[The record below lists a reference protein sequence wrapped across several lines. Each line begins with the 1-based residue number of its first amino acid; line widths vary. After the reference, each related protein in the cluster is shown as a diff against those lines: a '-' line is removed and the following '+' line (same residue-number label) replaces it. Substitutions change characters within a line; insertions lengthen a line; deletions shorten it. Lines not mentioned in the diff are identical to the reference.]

1 MTALLEVQ
9 HISKRFG
16 GVAAVHDVSFSVAAG
31 EIVGLMGANGA
42 GKTTLFNLISGAF
55 RPDSGSVLLDGRE
68 IQGQPPHRICRQGIG
83 RTYQIV
89 KPFPNLSVRENVAVG
104 LIFGA
109 GRPRGGA
116 DLRQREEEILEETGL
131 RVLAHQRAAA
141 LTLGGRKRLELARAL
156 ATSPRLLMLDEV
168 MAGLTPAESGRALE
182 MLQSIHA
189 RRGLAIL
196 VVEHN
201 LRAMMQ
207 LCSRVVVLHHGE
219 KIAEGTPETITR
231 DPRVISAYLGAA

>member
-1 MTALLEVQ
+1 
-9 HISKRFG
+9 
-16 GVAAVHDVSFSVAAG
+16 
-31 EIVGLMGANGA
+31 
-42 GKTTLFNLISGAF
+42 
-55 RPDSGSVLLDGRE
+55 
-68 IQGQPPHRICRQGIG
+68 
-83 RTYQIV
+83 
-89 KPFPNLSVRENVAVG
+89 
-104 LIFGA
+104 
-109 GRPRGGA
+109 
-116 DLRQREEEILEETGL
+116 
-131 RVLAHQRAAA
+131 

>member
-1 MTALLEVQ
+1 MTALLEVAG
-9 HISKRFG
+9 ISKRFG
-16 GVAAVHDVSFSVAAG
+16 GVAAVRDVSFSVAAG
-31 EIVGLMGANGA
+31 QIVGLMGANGA
-42 GKTTLFNLISGAF
+42 GKTTLFNLISGSF
-55 RPDSGSVLLDGRE
+55 SPDSGRVLLDGRE
-68 IQGQPPHRICRQGIG
+68 IQGQAPHRICRQGIG

-89 KPFPNLSVRENVAVG
+89 RPFPNLTVRENVAVG

-109 GRPRGGA
+109 GRHGRA
-116 DLRQREEEILEETGL
+116 DLRQREDEILEETGL
-131 RVLAHQRAAA
+131 HSLAGQRAAE
-141 LTLGGRKRLELARAL
+141 LTLAGRKRLELARAL

-168 MAGLTPAESGRALE
+168 MAGLTPAEAGRALE

-219 KIAEGTPETITR
+219 KIGQGTPEAITR
-231 DPRVISAYLGAA
+231 DPAVIAAYLGAA